1 MLVSAVMSDG
11 RIGSRIEPAIERE
24 LEARKRR
31 LDEGRAP
38 FVSPSVDEVGRRLSA
53 LLAATLPAGSTVL
66 GLQPLTGGASKQHF
80 LFDLEEPSGRRRSL
94 VLRTALGECLG
105 TPPNFRRESEIQRA
119 LRGVVPVAEVVCVDA
134 DGEHFGAPAIV
145 LELVSGVTAPPEA
158 KGRPS
163 GLGMLF
169 SPARRTRLALAFI
182 ENLCRIHSFA
192 DAPGASSLV
201 SFERPKAETREAA
214 DGVIAW
220 WRRVWEDDA
229 VDDHPMV
236 QVAFDWLE
244 ENAPASE
251 RISLVHGDY
260 RSGNFLFDPET
271 NTVTAILD
279 WELARF
285 GDRHEDLGWT
295 LSTINDAVDEQ
306 GNSFVCGLEPR
317 ASFLARYAGLSGL
330 PVDPERL
337 FFYEVFAEL
346 KVAVIA
352 LGIGPRNAEARQ
364 SHAHLANLVFSPL
377 GWRSLAR
384 LAEMLRPRIRP

>member
-1 MLVSAVMSDG
+1 M
-11 RIGSRIEPAIERE
+11 
-24 LEARKRR
+24 
-31 LDEGRAP
+31 
-38 FVSPSVDEVGRRLSA
+38 
-53 LLAATLPAGSTVL
+53 
-66 GLQPLTGGASKQHF
+66 
-80 LFDLEEPSGRRRSL
+80 
-94 VLRTALGECLG
+94 
-105 TPPNFRRESEIQRA
+105 
-119 LRGVVPVAEVVCVDA
+119 
-134 DGEHFGAPAIV
+134 
-145 LELVSGVTAPPEA
+145 
-158 KGRPS
+158 
-163 GLGMLF
+163 
-169 SPARRTRLALAFI
+169 
-182 ENLCRIHSFA
+182 
-192 DAPGASSLV
+192 
-201 SFERPKAETREAA
+201 
-214 DGVIAW
+214 IAW

>member
-1 MLVSAVMSDG
+1 MSDG
-11 RIGSRIEPAIERE
+11 RSACRIEPAIERE

-31 LDEGRAP
+31 LAEGRAP
-38 FVSPSVDEVGRRLSA
+38 FVSPPLDEVGRRLST
-53 LLAATLPAGSTVL
+53 LIAATLPAGSKVEH
-66 GLQPLTGGASKQHF
+66 LQPLTGGASKQHF
-80 LFDLEEPSGRRRSL
+80 LFDLQEPGGRRRSL

-105 TPPNFRRESEIQRA
+105 TPPNFRRESEVQRA
-119 LRGVVPVAEVVCVDA
+119 LRGIVPVAEVVCMDA
-134 DGEHFGAPAIV
+134 EGEHFGAPAIV
-145 LELVSGVTAPPEA
+145 LERVSGVTAPPEA
-158 KGRPS
+158 AGRPS

-169 SPARRTRLALAFI
+169 PPARRDRLGPAFV
-182 ENLCRIHSFA
+182 ENLSRIHRFA
-192 DAPGASSLV
+192 DVPGAAGLV
-201 SFERPKAETREAA
+201 SFERPEANTREAA

-220 WRRVWEDDA
+220 WRRVWDDDA

-236 QVAFDWLE
+236 EVAFDWLE
-244 ENAPASE
+244 ENAPPTE
-251 RISLVHGDY
+251 TISLVHGDY
-260 RSGNFLFDPET
+260 RSGNFLFDPKT
-271 NTVTAILD
+271 DAVTAILD

-295 LSTINDAVDEQ
+295 LSAINTAVDEQ
-306 GNSFVCGLEPR
+306 GVSFVCGLEPR
-317 ASFLARYAGLSGL
+317 GSFLARYAELSGL
-330 PVDPERL
+330 LVDPQRL

-364 SHAHLANLVFSPL
+364 SHAHLANVVFAPL

>member
-1 MLVSAVMSDG
+1 MSDG
-11 RIGSRIEPAIERE
+11 RNASRIEPAIERE
-24 LEARKRR
+24 LEARTRR
-31 LDEGRAP
+31 LGEGRAP
-38 FVSPSVDEVGRRLSA
+38 FITPPLDEIGRRLSS
-53 LLAATLPAGSTVL
+53 LVAATLPAGSKVE

-80 LFDLEEPSGRRRSL
+80 VFDLEEPGGRRRSL

-105 TPPNFRRESEIQRA
+105 TPPNFRRESEVQRA
-119 LRGVVPVAEVVCVDA
+119 LRVVVPVAEVVCVDA

-145 LELVSGVTAPPEA
+145 LERVAGLTSPPEA
-158 KGRPS
+158 TGRPS

-169 SPARRTRLALAFI
+169 PPARRERLAPAFV
-182 ENLCRIHSFA
+182 ENLSRIHSFA
-192 DAPGASSLV
+192 DAPGAASLV
-201 SFERPKAETREAA
+201 SFERPVAKTREAA

-220 WRRVWEDDA
+220 WRRVWDDDA

-236 QVAFDWLE
+236 EVAFDWLE
-244 ENAPASE
+244 ENAPPTE
-251 RISLVHGDY
+251 TISLVHGDY

-271 NTVTAILD
+271 DAVTAILD

-295 LSTINDAVDEQ
+295 LSAINTAVDEQ
-306 GNSFVCGLEPR
+306 GRSFVCGLEPR
-317 ASFLARYAGLSGL
+317 ATFLTRYAELSGL

-352 LGIGPRNAEARQ
+352 LGIGPRNAAARQ

-384 LAEMLRPRIRP
+384 LAEMLRPRILP

>member
-1 MLVSAVMSDG
+1 VSAVVSDD
-11 RIGSRIEPAIERE
+11 RSASRIEPTIERE

-31 LDEGRAP
+31 LGEGRAP
-38 FVSPSVDEVGRRLSA
+38 FVSPALDEVGRRLSA
-53 LLAATLPAGSTVL
+53 LVAATLPAGSMVRDL
-66 GLQPLTGGASKQHF
+66 RPLTGGASKQHF
-80 LFDLEEPSGRRRSL
+80 LFDLKEPGGRERSL

-119 LRGVVPVAEVVCVDA
+119 LRGIVPVAEVVCVDA

-145 LELVSGVTAPPEA
+145 LERVSGVTTPSEA
-158 KGRPS
+158 AGRPS

-169 SPARRTRLALAFI
+169 PPRRRARLAPAFV
-182 ENLCRIHSFA
+182 ENLCRIHRFA
-192 DAPGASSLV
+192 DAPGSASLG
-201 SFERPKAETREAA
+201 SFERPKTQTREAA

-244 ENAPASE
+244 AVSE
-251 RISLVHGDY
+251 TISLVHGDY

-271 NTVTAILD
+271 DAMTAILD

-295 LSTINDAVDEQ
+295 LSSINGAVDDQ
-306 GNSFVCGLEPR
+306 GNPFVCGLEPR
-317 ASFLARYAGLSGL
+317 ASFLARYGELSGL

-364 SHAHLANLVFSPL
+364 SHAHLANLVFAPL

-384 LAEMLRPRIRP
+384 LADMRRPRIRP